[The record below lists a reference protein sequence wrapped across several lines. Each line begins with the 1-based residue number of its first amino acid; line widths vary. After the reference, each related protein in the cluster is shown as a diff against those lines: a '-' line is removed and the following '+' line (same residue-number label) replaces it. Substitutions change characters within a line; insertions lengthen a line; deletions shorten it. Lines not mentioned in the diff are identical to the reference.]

1 MEKRGEQEKL
11 RKKLFFFEILRVK
24 DTAGLIQ

>member
-11 RKKLFFFEILRVK
+11 RKNWKIFEILYVE
-24 DTAGLIQ
+24 DTEGLIQ